1 MLRGR
6 GCAAAATAASSSSYS
21 WYPPPN
27 TQKRF
32 PYSQIFSKNFK
43 IHPKIRKESQKN
55 PPNFPQTNPL
65 SKATSCPGSPS
76 SLCLHP
82 TSIDF
87 PQSPSHHIRY
97 MLASANETKYKHIFL
112 LINVTAQHNIE
123 IQNIPAQCLKPLSSH
138 LH

>member
-1 MLRGR
+1 MCCRSHCCLLLLLLLVP
-6 GCAAAATAASSSSYS
+6 TPQHSKKISLLPDIFQEFQDSSK
-21 WYPPPN
+21 N
-27 TQKRF
+27 QKRV
-32 PYSQIFSKNFK
+32 P
-43 IHPKIRKESQKN
+43 KN

-65 SKATSCPGSPS
+65 SKATSCPRSPS

-97 MLASANETKYKHIFL
+97 MLASANEIKYKHIFL